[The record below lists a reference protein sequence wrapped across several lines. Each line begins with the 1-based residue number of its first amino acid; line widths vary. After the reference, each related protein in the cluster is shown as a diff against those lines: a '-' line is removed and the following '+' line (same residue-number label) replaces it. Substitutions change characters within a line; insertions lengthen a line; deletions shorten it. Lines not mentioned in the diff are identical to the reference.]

1 MNKNMKTN
9 MFLHLLLAGCL
20 LTACTKEEGYTGF
33 VDPDAGKNA
42 EISLSTDK
50 AAYAP
55 GETVTFTASQMPE
68 GAIYIRYRHLDE
80 NLGEQ
85 AAAGTTW
92 TWTAPDN
99 DFTGYLV
106 EVYQKSS
113 EGETTLA
120 TIGVDVSSDWTRFP
134 RYGFLSSFGD
144 IPQSGIEGVIDN
156 LNRHHINGVQ
166 FQDWHYKHHW
176 PLGGTRENPLESYL
190 DIASRTTKLSTL
202 KAYIEKIH
210 SCGMKAIFYNLCFGA
225 LDDAAQDGVNER
237 WYIFSDNNHTNKDVH
252 ALGAPFKSSI
262 YLLDP
267 ANTEW
272 QEYIGERND
281 DVYAVLDF
289 DGYQID
295 QLGNRG
301 TRYDYDGNQVDLP
314 AGYAS
319 FINAMKTLHPQKRL
333 VMNAVSGYGAKQIA
347 GSGKVDFC
355 YNEMWNSEDQFTDL
369 RSTIEANDSYSGGT
383 LKTVFAAYM
392 NYDLAN
398 NIGTFNTPGVL
409 LTNAVIF
416 ALGGSHLELG
426 EHMLCKEYFPNSN
439 LGMSEE
445 LQEAMVA
452 YYDFLVAYQNLLRD
466 GGSLNEVTVT
476 SADGK
481 LNFAPWA
488 PSLGNVVTLGRKVGT
503 RQVVHLLNF
512 SQANSLSWRDLN
524 GTMPEPQLV
533 ESVAVDMTTAD
544 PVERVWLASPDI
556 DGGAVRELP
565 FENTATGVRI
575 TIPSIQYW
583 DMIVL
588 EQD

>member
-333 VMNAVSGYGAKQIA
+333 VMNAVSGYGAEQIA

-466 GGSLNEVTVT
+466 GGSLNEVNVT

-533 ESVAVDMTTAD
+533 ESVAVDITTAD
-544 PVERVWLASPDI
+544 PVERVWMASPDI

-575 TIPSIQYW
+575 TIPSIKYW

>member
-1 MNKNMKTN
+1 MNKNTKTN

-33 VDPDAGKNA
+33 ADPDAGKNA

-237 WYIFSDNNHTNKDVH
+237 WYIFSDNNHTNNDVH

-333 VMNAVSGYGAKQIA
+333 VMNAVSGYGAEQIA

-355 YNEMWNSEDQFTDL
+355 YNEMWNSEDKFTDL
-369 RSTIEANDSYSGGT
+369 RSTIEVNDSYSGGT

-439 LGMSEE
+439 LGMSAE

-481 LNFAPWA
+481 LR
-488 PSLGNVVTLGRKVGT
+488 SC
-503 RQVVHLLNF
+503 LNF
-512 SQANSLSWRDLN
+512 
-524 GTMPEPQLV
+524 
-533 ESVAVDMTTAD
+533 
-544 PVERVWLASPDI
+544 
-556 DGGAVRELP
+556 
-565 FENTATGVRI
+565 
-575 TIPSIQYW
+575 IQK
-583 DMIVL
+583 
-588 EQD
+588 

>member
-1 MNKNMKTN
+1 MVSCN
-9 MFLHLLLAGCL
+9 
-20 LTACTKEEGYTGF
+20 KEEGYTGF
-33 VDPDAGKNA
+33 VDPDAGKNT
-42 EISLSTDK
+42 EITLSTDK

-55 GETVTFTASQMPE
+55 GETVTFTASQMPT
-68 GAIYIRYRHLDE
+68 GAIYIRYRHLGE
-80 NLGEQ
+80 NIGEQ
-85 AAAGTTW
+85 AATGSTW
-92 TWTAPDN
+92 TWTAPDD

-144 IPQSGIEGVIDN
+144 IPQSGIESVIDN

-237 WYIFSDNNHTNKDVH
+237 WYIFKDANHSQKDVH
-252 ALGAPFKSSI
+252 ELSAPFKSSI

-267 ANTEW
+267 ANAEW
-272 QEYIGERND
+272 QAYIGERND

-301 TRYDYDGNQVDLP
+301 TRYDYNGNKVDLT

-319 FINAMKTLHPQKRL
+319 FIDAMKTLHPQKRL
-333 VMNAVSGYGAKQIA
+333 VMNAVSGYGAEQIA

-355 YNEMWNSEDQFTDL
+355 YNEMWNSEDQFTSL
-369 RSTIEANDSYSGGT
+369 RSTIEDNDSYSGGT
-383 LKTVFAAYM
+383 LRTVFAAYM

-398 NIGTFNTPGVL
+398 NMGTFNTPGVL

-452 YYDFLVAYQNLLRD
+452 YYDFLVAYENLLRD
-466 GGSLNEVTVT
+466 GGELNEVTVA

-533 ESVAVDMTTAD
+533 ESAVVDITTTDAVD
-544 PVERVWLASPDI
+544 RVWMASPDVN
-556 DGGAVRELP
+556 GGAVRDLP
-565 FENTATGVRI
+565 FERTATGIRI
-575 TIPSIQYW
+575 TIPSIKYW

-588 EQD
+588 EQK

>member
-333 VMNAVSGYGAKQIA
+333 VMNAVSGYGAEQIA

-533 ESVAVDMTTAD
+533 ESFAVDITTAD
-544 PVERVWLASPDI
+544 PVERVWMASPDI

-575 TIPSIQYW
+575 TIPSIKYW

>member
-333 VMNAVSGYGAKQIA
+333 VMNAVSGYGAEQIA

-533 ESVAVDMTTAD
+533 ESVAVDITTAD
-544 PVERVWLASPDI
+544 PVERVWMASPDI

-575 TIPSIQYW
+575 TIPSIKYW

>member
-301 TRYDYDGNQVDLP
+301 TRYDYDGNQVNLP

-333 VMNAVSGYGAKQIA
+333 VMNAVSGYGAEQIA

-398 NIGTFNTPGVL
+398 NMGTFNTPGVL

-533 ESVAVDMTTAD
+533 ESFAVDITTAD
-544 PVERVWLASPDI
+544 PVERVWMASPDI

-575 TIPSIQYW
+575 TIPSIKYW

>member
-1 MNKNMKTN
+1 MPYISATAISTKTS
-9 MFLHLLLAGCL
+9 ASR
-20 LTACTKEEGYTGF
+20 
-33 VDPDAGKNA
+33 P
-42 EISLSTDK
+42 
-50 AAYAP
+50 AA
-55 GETVTFTASQMPE
+55 
-68 GAIYIRYRHLDE
+68 RHH
-80 NLGEQ
+80 
-85 AAAGTTW
+85 W

-301 TRYDYDGNQVDLP
+301 TRYDYDGNQVNLP

-333 VMNAVSGYGAKQIA
+333 VMNAVSGYGAEQIA

-398 NIGTFNTPGVL
+398 NMGTFNTPGVL

-466 GGSLNEVTVT
+466 GGSLNEVNVT

-533 ESVAVDMTTAD
+533 ESFAVDITTAD
-544 PVERVWLASPDI
+544 PVERVWMASPDI

-575 TIPSIQYW
+575 TIPSIKYW